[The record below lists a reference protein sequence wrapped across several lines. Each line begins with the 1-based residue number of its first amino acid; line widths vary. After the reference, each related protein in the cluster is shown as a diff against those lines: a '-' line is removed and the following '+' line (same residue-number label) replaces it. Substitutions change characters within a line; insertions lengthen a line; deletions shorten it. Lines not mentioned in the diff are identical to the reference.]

1 VTSQDDEIRDSD
13 KLRLQA
19 EEMVRARAAASP
31 GSGEALSSEDA
42 ARVLHELRVH
52 QIELEMQN
60 EELRRAQLELDA
72 VRERYFDLYD
82 LAPVGYCTLSEP
94 GLILEANLTAAK
106 LLGVAR
112 GALVRQPLSRFVFP
126 EDQDIHYRH
135 FKQLLET
142 GGPLAWELR
151 LLRKDSAP
159 FWARV
164 EATVAQDDSG
174 ASVCRAVVSDIAERK
189 LEEEKKA
196 ELEAQNRQLELSQ
209 RQAEHLAQ
217 QRFESVG
224 TLASGIAHDI
234 NNLLGVVLAQS
245 DLALAEL
252 AAGGRP
258 DEALNTIRA
267 VAVRGSEIGRQ
278 LMMYA
283 GDEGEALELVD
294 VSRTIEGIL
303 ELLKVSVSKHAVLET
318 CLGRNLPAITASP
331 AQLRRVVMNLVT
343 NASEAIGNADG
354 VIRLTT
360 RQVTAGPDCAST
372 TSGVLAAGEY
382 LQVEVADTGCG
393 MALETQARAF
403 DMLFTTKS
411 AGRGLGLAVVREII
425 RSLRGAIRLES
436 TPGRGT
442 AFQIFLPCAQHP
454 GQPIRELISPA
465 EKEPLQFREGTIL
478 IVEDEEALRQPSTKM
493 LRKAG
498 YSVIEAGDGDA
509 ALELIRASRE
519 RINVLLLD
527 ITLPGASSREIF
539 EEATRLRPDMKI
551 IVTSGYSAA
560 AAASS
565 LGRRVEHFIR
575 KPYRFNDLIALIT
588 HSRDGQ

>member
-1 VTSQDDEIRDSD
+1 MASQAERRRDAD
-13 KLRLQA
+13 KLRLRA

-31 GSGEALSSEDA
+31 EPEKLWLPNQP
-42 ARVLHELRVH
+42 ARMLHELRVH

-60 EELRRAQLELDA
+60 EELRRAQVELDA
-72 VRERYFDLYD
+72 ARERYFDLYD
-82 LAPVGYCTLSEP
+82 LAPVGYCTVSEL

-112 GALVRQPLSRFVFP
+112 GALVRQPLSHFVFP
-126 EDQDIHYRH
+126 EDQDIHYRY

-164 EATVAQDDSG
+164 EGTVTQDDSG
-174 ASVCRAVVSDIAERK
+174 ASVCRAVVSDIVERK
-189 LEEEKKA
+189 LEEQKRA

-209 RQAEHLAQ
+209 TQAESLAR

-234 NNLLGVVLAQS
+234 NTLLGVVLAQS
-245 DLALAEL
+245 DLAVAEL
-252 AAGGRP
+252 AAGERP

-267 VAVRGSEIGRQ
+267 AAVRGSEIGRQ

-283 GDEGEALELVD
+283 GDESEALVLVD
-294 VSRTIEGIL
+294 VSRTIEDIL
-303 ELLKVSVSKHAVLET
+303 ELIKVSVSKHAVLET
-318 CLGRNLPAITASP
+318 HLERNLPAITASP

-360 RQVTAGPDCAST
+360 RQVTVGPDSAPT
-372 TSGVLAAGEY
+372 TSDVLAEGEY

-393 MALETQARAF
+393 MTPETQARVF
-403 DMLFTTKS
+403 DMPFTTKS
-411 AGRGLGLAVVREII
+411 AGRGLGLAVVREIV
-425 RSLRGAIRLES
+425 RSLRGATRLES
-436 TPGRGT
+436 TLGKGT
-442 AFQIFLPCAQHP
+442 TFQIFLPCATHP
-454 GQPIRELISPA
+454 GRPTLMSPA
-465 EKEPLQFREGTIL
+465 EEEALQFRGGTVL
-478 IVEDEEALRQPSTKM
+478 IVEDEGALRQPSSKM
-493 LRKAG
+493 LRKVG
-498 YSVIEAGDGDA
+498 YSVIEAGDGNA
-509 ALELIRASRE
+509 ALELIRTCQE

-527 ITLPGASSREIF
+527 VTLPGASSREVF
-539 EEATRLRPDMKI
+539 DEAKRLRSDTEI
-551 IVTSGYSAA
+551 IVTSAYSAA
-560 AAASS
+560 AAATS
-565 LGRRVEHFIR
+565 LGRRVGRFIR
-575 KPYRFNDLIALIT
+575 KPYRLADLIALIKDV
-588 HSRDGQ
+588 RDEQ